1 MSPFLKVLL
10 GKGDG
15 SLLKV
20 VKETTDELIY
30 SKEEKAEDLLK
41 HKQASQEALY
51 RQQTLDNE
59 QFNKELESI
68 LKLAEIEVEDKKS
81 AREREISITTNENS
95 GVLNK
100 IIMPLI
106 ALFILTSTLVM
117 YIILIFKKSVIV
129 ALDMAVVG
137 SIIDT
142 FKTLS
147 IVIVSYYF
155 GSSQGSRIK
164 DIASN
169 K

>member
-10 GKGDG
+10 GKADG

-41 HKQASQEALY
+41 HEQATQEALY

-68 LKLAEIEVEDKKS
+68 IQLNALEVDDRKS
-81 AREREISITTNENS
+81 ARERQQAVVTSQNS
-95 GVLNK
+95 SWLNK
-100 IIMPLI
+100 NIMEFIGVFIIV
-106 ALFILTSTLVM
+106 STVSM
-117 YIILIFKKSVIV
+117 FFTMIFKRNEIRSVD
-129 ALDMAVVG
+129 ATTLN
-137 SIIDT
+137 SIIET

-147 IVIVSYYF
+147 TAVVFFYY
-155 GSSQGSRIK
+155 GSSRGSRLK
-164 DIASN
+164 DI

>member
-30 SKEEKAEDLLK
+30 SKEERAEDLLK
-41 HKQASQEALY
+41 HEQASQEALY

-59 QFNKELESI
+59 QFNNELEAVI
-68 LKLAEIEVEDKKS
+68 QLNALEVDDRKS
-81 AREREISITTNENS
+81 ARDRQQAVATSQNS
-95 GVLNK
+95 SWLNK
-100 IIMPLI
+100 NIMEFIGVFIIV
-106 ALFILTSTLVM
+106 STVSM
-117 YIILIFKKSVIV
+117 FFTMIFKRNEIRSVD
-129 ALDMAVVG
+129 ATTLN
-137 SIIDT
+137 SIIET

-147 IVIVSYYF
+147 TAVVFFYY
-155 GSSQGSRIK
+155 GSSRGSRLK
-164 DIASN
+164 DI

>member
-30 SKEEKAEDLLK
+30 SKEERAEDLLK
-41 HKQASQEALY
+41 HEQAAQEALY

-59 QFNKELESI
+59 QFNKELEAI
-68 LKLAEIEVEDKKS
+68 IQLNALEVDDRKS
-81 AREREISITTNENS
+81 ARDRQQAVVTSQNS
-95 GVLNK
+95 SWLNK
-100 IIMPLI
+100 NIMEFI
-106 ALFILTSTLVM
+106 GLFIIVSTVSM
-117 YIILIFKKSVIV
+117 FFTMIFKRNEIRSVD
-129 ALDMAVVG
+129 ATTLN
-137 SIIDT
+137 SIIET

-147 IVIVSYYF
+147 TAVVFFYY
-155 GSSQGSRIK
+155 GSSRGSRLK
-164 DIASN
+164 DI

>member
-30 SKEEKAEDLLK
+30 SKEERAEDLLK
-41 HKQASQEALY
+41 HEQASQEALY

-59 QFNKELESI
+59 QFNKELEAI
-68 LKLAEIEVEDKKS
+68 IQLNALEVDDRKS
-81 AREREISITTNENS
+81 ARDRQQAVSTSQNS
-95 GVLNK
+95 SWLNK
-100 IIMPLI
+100 NIMEFIGVFIII
-106 ALFILTSTLVM
+106 STVSM
-117 YIILIFKKSVIV
+117 FFTMIFKRNEIRSVD
-129 ALDMAVVG
+129 ATTLN

-147 IVIVSYYF
+147 TAVVFFYY
-155 GSSQGSRIK
+155 GSSRGSRLK
-164 DIASN
+164 DI